1 MWALNNL
8 ITCDARP
15 KRMSAAPGARRK
27 AEIFSAF
34 SVGSEIQFLPI
45 LSLMRVGRRQR
56 RRFHDPTNQ
65 SLVDRRVRFAD
76 FPIPPSIFS

>member
-1 MWALNNL
+1 MWTTNNL

-34 SVGSEIQFLPI
+34 SAGSEIQFLPI
-45 LSLMRVGRRQR
+45 LSLRGVGRRQR
-56 RRFHDPTNQ
+56 R
-65 SLVDRRVRFAD
+65 
-76 FPIPPSIFS
+76 